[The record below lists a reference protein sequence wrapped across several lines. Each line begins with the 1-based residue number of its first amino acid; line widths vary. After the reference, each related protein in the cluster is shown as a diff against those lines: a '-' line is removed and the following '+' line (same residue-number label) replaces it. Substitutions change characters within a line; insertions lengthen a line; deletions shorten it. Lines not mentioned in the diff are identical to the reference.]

1 MIKTPLIIDKNKPL
15 IIFAAV
21 GVINTLIHS
30 TAVISFVELLAI
42 NPVLAN
48 TFAFFISNIL
58 SYFMNSNWTFRVA
71 PNLSGYLKFL
81 IASTGSLF
89 FAIAFSAFAEYMGW
103 HYLIGLF
110 LVIVISPLLTF
121 LVYKTWVFSGKP
133 K

>member
-89 FAIAFSAFAEYMGW
+89 FAITFSAFAEYMGW

-121 LVYKTWVFSGKP
+121 LVYKTWVFSGKQ